1 VEQGIRTAADWL
13 SEKQQLESALAA
25 AQGAWKALRA
35 NILVSDGADKVM
47 RGVWFR
53 GGDAVAQV
61 HAVDAALAAESG
73 NPEPR
78 AAPPALPAELSGK
91 GEQRQDTPKE
101 SE

>member
-1 VEQGIRTAADWL
+1 
-13 SEKQQLESALAA
+13 
-25 AQGAWKALRA
+25 
-35 NILVSDGADKVM
+35 M

-91 GEQRQDTPKE
+91 GEQRAYSHEHVFDTQLLCKVCGGCALDLAEEAAEPGEAKKE
-101 SE
+101 EG